1 MKTKF
6 ALTRRKFLVATFSAL
21 MFTNH
26 RPQSSGDAPQFLGD
40 APQRPQ
46 VGGARGAQSE
56 EMCLLEE
63 VPPSTR

>member
-1 MKTKF
+1 
-6 ALTRRKFLVATFSAL
+6 
-21 MFTNH
+21 MFPNH
-26 RPQSSGDAPQFLGD
+26 RPQSSGDASQFLGD

-63 VPPSTR
+63 IPTTVG

>member
-6 ALTRRKFLVATFSAL
+6 ALPRRMFLVATFSVL
-21 MFTNH
+21 VFTNH

>member
-1 MKTKF
+1 MHENQICPHT
-6 ALTRRKFLVATFSAL
+6 
-21 MFTNH
+21 TNVSCRTGVH
-26 RPQSSGDAPQFLGD
+26 QSPPGDAPQFLGD

-63 VPPSTR
+63 IPPPTR